1 VAKTASQDDAMTA
14 VMADPSLAK
23 FITGTPKRIIFVP
36 GRLINIIV

>member
-1 VAKTASQDDAMTA
+1 MAA
-14 VMADPSLAK
+14 VLADPALAK